1 MIRRPPRSTRTD
13 TLFPY
18 ATLFRS
24 DRPAGVVE
32 EHVDPLGAQLAEPGR
47 HVVGAVVDGAVE
59 AEVVYQPGALLVGAG
74 DPDHPAAEDL
84 GDLHGDRAGGARGGG
99 DHDGLPLLDLA
110 DVGEADV
117 RSKAVRPEQAQRG
130 PRNDPLPPRTRDHTV
145 GAHAE

>member
-74 DPDHPAAEDL
+74 DPDQPAAEDL
-84 GDLHGDRAGGARGGG
+84 GDLNSDRAGGALGGG
-99 DHDGLPLLDLA
+99 NHDCLPCRYSARLA
-110 DVGEADV
+110 GAGVRRGNRGVGKE
-117 RSKAVRPEQAQRG
+117 
-130 PRNDPLPPRTRDHTV
+130 
-145 GAHAE
+145 